1 MLKNAGIC
9 SADHRNGW
17 RRPQKAAKGVV
28 LMQHYSPKKNSLSR
42 IGGGLILVLCLVT
55 FIPPAFARQPG
66 TIPAAWPDVPPPLL
80 IAMADP
86 PDFLAPAPTCNKER
100 EGKEQEGAI
109 TPFIGTRQVLTLLPT
124 PERPA
129 IASNDGG
136 PLERPEVMAGVDVDL
151 GSAEF
156 NLGYTLPSTQVDN
169 FVRPFGVDLEPGS
182 DSKCISL
189 GVKVP
194 F

>member
-1 MLKNAGIC
+1 MQQS
-9 SADHRNGW
+9 SAKVNH
-17 RRPQKAAKGVV
+17 
-28 LMQHYSPKKNSLSR
+28 LSR
-42 IGGGLILVLCLVT
+42 IGAGLVLVLCLAA
-55 FIPPAFARQPG
+55 FIPPAFARQSE
-66 TIPAAWPDVPPPLL
+66 TIPAAWPDFPPPLL

-86 PDFLAPAPTCNKER
+86 PDFLAPAPTCNKEQ
-100 EGKEQEGAI
+100 EGKGKEGAI

-124 PERPA
+124 RPA
-129 IASNDGG
+129 ITASDAIA
-136 PLERPEVMAGVDVDL
+136 LERQEVTAGVDVDL
-151 GSAEF
+151 GTVEF
-156 NLGYTLPSTQVDN
+156 NLGYTLPSSKVDN